1 MLNIQALIVFT
12 IVFAFITI
20 LGFAAARWQSG
31 DLNRLQEWGLA
42 GRRFGT
48 IISWF
53 LLGGDTYT
61 AYTFVAAPALVFS
74 SGALGFFTVIFLI
87 MTYPIVYIFA
97 PRFWT
102 VARHRGYFTAA
113 DFVRE
118 RFGSGTL
125 ALAIAITG
133 ILATMPYLAL
143 QIYGIEIV
151 LAQIGVPVEVALI
164 IAFAIL
170 AGYTFVSGLRAPALI
185 TFVKDFCIWV
195 VVLTAI
201 IYIPSKLGGFS
212 HIFALVHQKAVA
224 NPETF
229 HDLLPSSEYIAF
241 ATLAFGSAIGL
252 FLYPHTL
259 TGILS
264 TNSGKVIKRNT
275 AMLPIYTIL
284 IGLLCLLGYVAIGAH
299 VKLSNVYGSNS
310 ALPSLLMGEFPS
322 WFGGFAMASIAIGA
336 LAPAAI
342 MSIGAANL
350 FTRNIYRE
358 YLHPACTE
366 REESR
371 VSKIASLVVKV
382 GALLFIIALPNT
394 LAINFQ
400 LLGNIWIV
408 QTLPAVFLGLYT
420 NRFHR
425 YALLSGWATGM
436 VIGTAMVI
444 ARGFASS
451 VYPFTFGSYTVSIY
465 TAIVAIAANIIVTVV
480 LTPLLRALGVRD
492 GEDLTSP
499 ADYEVHPVVN
509 VLSQST
515 SSHISPTPTT
525 VPVGASTATVSVTPS
540 VPSRPSFSRDYA
552 TTRPP
557 VHKIPLSSR
566 DNRPT

>member
-1 MLNIQALIVFT
+1 MINVQALLVFT
-12 IVFAFITI
+12 IVFALITI

-48 IISWF
+48 VVSWF

-74 SGALGFFTVIFLI
+74 SGALGFFTVVFLI
-87 MTYPIVYIFA
+87 FTYPIVYLFA

-102 VARHRGYFTAA
+102 VARHRGYVTAA

-118 RFGSGTL
+118 RFGSGLL
-125 ALAIAITG
+125 ALAIALTG
-133 ILATMPYLAL
+133 ILATLPYLAL

-151 LAQIGVPVEVALI
+151 LGQIGVPVEIALI
-164 IAFAIL
+164 IAFSIL
-170 AGYTFVSGLRAPALI
+170 AAYTFVSGLRAPALI
-185 TFVKDFCIWV
+185 TFVKDFCIWI

-201 IYIPSKLGGFS
+201 IYIPTKLGGFS

-229 HDLLPSSEYIAF
+229 HDLLPPSEYVAF
-241 ATLAFGSAIGL
+241 VSLAFGSAIGL

-275 AMLPIYTIL
+275 ALLPVYTIL

-299 VKLSNVYGSNS
+299 VKLSSVYGSNS
-310 ALPSLLMGEFPS
+310 ALPSLLMSEFPA

-358 YLHPACTE
+358 YIRPACTE

-371 VSKIASLVVKV
+371 ISKIASLIVKV

-394 LAINFQ
+394 LAINLQ
-400 LLGNIWIV
+400 LLGGIWIA
-408 QTLPAVFLGLYT
+408 QTLPSVFLGLYT

-425 YALLSGWATGM
+425 YALLSGWGTGM
-436 VIGTAMVI
+436 ITGTILVI
-444 ARGFASS
+444 ARGFTSS
-451 VYPFTFGSYTVSIY
+451 IYPFTFGSYTVPVYI
-465 TAIVAIAANIIVTVV
+465 AIVALAANLIVTVI
-480 LTPLLRALGVRD
+480 LTPLLHAIGIRD
-492 GEDLTSP
+492 GEDLTTP
-499 ADYEVHPVVN
+499 ADYEVHPVII
-509 VLSQST
+509 
-515 SSHISPTPTT
+515 ISPQ
-525 VPVGASTATVSVTPS
+525 
-540 VPSRPSFSRDYA
+540 PSFSDVPSEAATFPIKSAASPVSTVPTSSTFTFPDNYA
-552 TTRPP
+552 
-557 VHKIPLSSR
+557 SSR
-566 DNRPT
+566 SSTQQANSFLRNNSPT

>member
-1 MLNIQALIVFT
+1 MINIQALLVFT
-12 IVFAFITI
+12 IVFVFITI

-31 DLNRLQEWGLA
+31 DLSRLQEWGLA

-48 IISWF
+48 AISWF

-74 SGALGFFTVIFLI
+74 SGALGFFTVVFLI
-87 MTYPIVYIFA
+87 FTYPIVYLFA

-102 VARHRGYFTAA
+102 VARHRGYVTAA

-118 RFGSGTL
+118 RFGSGSL
-125 ALAIAITG
+125 ALAIALTG

-151 LAQIGVPVEVALI
+151 LGQIGVPVEIALI
-164 IAFAIL
+164 IAFSIL

-185 TFVKDFCIWV
+185 TFVKDFCIWI
-195 VVLTAI
+195 VVLVAI

-212 HIFALVHQKAVA
+212 HIFALIHQKAVDQ
-224 NPETF
+224 PETF
-229 HDLLPSSEYIAF
+229 HDLLPSSQYVAF
-241 ATLAFGSAIGL
+241 VTLAFGSAIGL

-275 AMLPIYTIL
+275 AMLPMYTIL

-299 VKLSNVYGSNS
+299 VKLSSIYGSNS
-310 ALPSLLMGEFPS
+310 ALPSLLMSEFPA

-358 YLHPACTE
+358 YIRPACTE

-371 VSKIASLVVKV
+371 ISKIASLVVKV
-382 GALLFIIALPNT
+382 GALLFIIVLPNT
-394 LAINFQ
+394 LAINLQ
-400 LLGNIWIV
+400 LLGGIWIA

-420 NRFHR
+420 RHFHR

-436 VIGTAMVI
+436 VVGTILVI
-444 ARGFASS
+444 ARGFTSS
-451 VYPFTFGSYTVSIY
+451 VYPFSFGNYTVSIY
-465 TAIVAIAANIIVTVV
+465 IAIVALAANLGVTLV
-480 LTPLLRALGVRD
+480 LTPLLRALGIRD
-492 GEDLTSP
+492 GEDLTTP
-499 ADYEVHPVVN
+499 ADYEVHPVI
-509 VLSQST
+509 T
-515 SSHISPTPTT
+515 ISPQPAFPEVSPNATN
-525 VPVGASTATVSVTPS
+525 VPLRPSAGSASTALPS
-540 VPSRPSFSRDYA
+540 SRFTFPDDYA
-552 TTRPP
+552 STR
-557 VHKIPLSSR
+557 K
-566 DNRPT
+566 NK

>member
-1 MLNIQALIVFT
+1 MVDIQALTVF
-12 IVFAFITI
+12 IIIFVLITV
-20 LGFAAARWQSG
+20 LGFVAARWQSG

-48 IISWF
+48 LISWF

-61 AYTFVAAPALVFS
+61 AYTFVAVPALVFS
-74 SGALGFFTVIFLI
+74 SGALGFFTVVFLI
-87 MTYPIVYIFA
+87 FTYPIVYLFA

-118 RFGSGTL
+118 RFGSGSL
-125 ALAIAITG
+125 ALAIAVTG

-151 LAQIGVPVEVALI
+151 LAQLGVPVEIALI
-164 IAFAIL
+164 IAFALL

-185 TFVKDFCIWV
+185 TFVKDFCIWI

-201 IYIPSKLGGFS
+201 IYIPSKLGGFG

-224 NPETF
+224 NPTTF
-229 HDLLPSSEYIAF
+229 HDLLPSSEYVAF

-264 TNSGKVIKRNT
+264 TNSGKVIKRNM
-275 AMLPIYTIL
+275 AMLPIYTML
-284 IGLLCLLGYVAIGAH
+284 IGLLCLLGYVAVGAH
-299 VKLSNVYGSNS
+299 VKLSSAYGSNS
-310 ALPSLLMGEFPS
+310 VLPSLLTSEFPS

-336 LAPAAI
+336 LVPAAI

-358 YLHPACTE
+358 YLHPTCTE
-366 REESR
+366 REESQ
-371 VSKIASLVVKV
+371 VSKTASLIVKV

-394 LAINFQ
+394 LAINLQ

-425 YALLSGWATGM
+425 YALLTGWAIGM
-436 VIGTAMVI
+436 IVGTSMVI
-444 ARGFASS
+444 ARGFTSS
-451 VYPFTFGSYTVSIY
+451 VYPLAFGSFTLPIY
-465 TAIVAIAANIIVTVV
+465 TAIVAIAANLVVTVI

-492 GEDLTSP
+492 GEDLTTP
-499 ADYEVHPVVN
+499 TDYEAHPVATLRPQPAFAN
-509 VLSQST
+509 VPLE
-515 SSHISPTPTT
+515 
-525 VPVGASTATVSVTPS
+525 APS
-540 VPSRPSFSRDYA
+540 VPVTPLMPPNTFNGSQGALPQTPSSPSRDYTSA
-552 TTRPP
+552 RPP
-557 VHKIPLSSR
+557 TR
-566 DNRPT
+566 

>member
-1 MLNIQALIVFT
+1 MNIQALIVFA
-12 IVFAFITI
+12 IVFIFITV
-20 LGFAAARWQSG
+20 LGFVAARWQSG

-48 IISWF
+48 LISWF

-74 SGALGFFTVIFLI
+74 SGALGFFTVVFLI
-87 MTYPIVYIFA
+87 FTYPIVYLFA

-118 RFGSGTL
+118 RFGSGSL

-151 LAQIGVPVEVALI
+151 LAQIGVPVEIALI
-164 IAFAIL
+164 IAFSIL

-185 TFVKDFCIWV
+185 TFVKDFCIWI

-212 HIFALVHQKAVA
+212 HVFALVHQKAVA
-224 NPETF
+224 NPGTF
-229 HDLLPSSEYIAF
+229 HDLLPSSEYVSF
-241 ATLAFGSAIGL
+241 VTLAFGSAIGL

-259 TGILS
+259 TGVLS

-284 IGLLCLLGYVAIGAH
+284 IGLLCLLGYVAVAAH
-299 VKLSNVYGSNS
+299 VKLSSVYGSNS
-310 ALPSLLMGEFPS
+310 ALPSLLMSEFPS

-358 YLHPACTE
+358 YLRPDCTE

-371 VSKIASLVVKV
+371 MSKLASLVVKI
-382 GALLFIIALPNT
+382 GALLFIITLPNT
-394 LAINFQ
+394 LAINLQ

-425 YALLSGWATGM
+425 YGLLIGWATGM
-436 VIGTAMVI
+436 TVGTSMVI
-444 ARGFASS
+444 ARGFTSS
-451 VYPFTFGSYTVSIY
+451 IYPFAFGGFTLSIY
-465 TAIVAIAANIIVTVV
+465 IAIVALAANLVVTIV
-480 LTPLLRALGVRD
+480 LTPFLRSIGVRD
-492 GEDLTSP
+492 GEDVTTP
-499 ADYEVHPVVN
+499 ADYEVHPVTGVG
-509 VLSQST
+509 SQPIFDNIPPAT
-515 SSHISPTPTT
+515 PTPAS
-525 VPVGASTATVSVTPS
+525 VGVSNTSTPWMQPQTPS
-540 VPSRPSFSRDYA
+540 RSSFPANYSS
-552 TTRPP
+552 TRPP
-557 VHKIPLSSR
+557 AR
-566 DNRPT
+566 